1 LLPFNIN
8 DGFRLFF
15 RSSHQLRQGGSIP
28 DGPEGGT
35 SRMDDFFFSG
45 SVCVHKYKSIK
56 RIQQSKK
63 IKKKEFFFSEGMRT
77 EVKWLDG

>member
-1 LLPFNIN
+1 LLLFNI
-8 DGFRLFF
+8 DGGFTFFF

-35 SRMDDFFFSG
+35 HHGWMIFFSG
-45 SVCVHKYKSIK
+45 SVCVFKYKSIK

-63 IKKKEFFFSEGMRT
+63 IKKEFFFSEGMRT
-77 EVKWLDG
+77 EVKWLDD